1 MSQEKIYL
9 VGDVR
14 YTEEA
19 KLIYEVESKKAPVEF
34 LLSLQTLMEEFGV
47 IKLDVSTD
55 AFRYMTVN
63 KHHHSFCQ
71 LLNIFQ

>member
-19 KLIYEVESKKAPVEF
+19 KLIYEIESKKAPVEF

-55 AFRYMTVN
+55 AFRYIAI
-63 KHHHSFCQ
+63 KS
-71 LLNIFQ
+71 L

>member
-55 AFRYMTVN
+55 AFRYIAI
-63 KHHHSFCQ
+63 KS
-71 LLNIFQ
+71 L

>member
-55 AFRYMTVN
+55 AFRYMAVN
-63 KHHHSFCQ
+63 KH
-71 LLNIFQ
+71 L